1 MASKTTADE
10 VAITI
15 AILEN
20 IAAIS
25 SARLDAY
32 VSALDVASRD
42 FMRGSISRTQL
53 DAQLAAARVAAL
65 GTPS

>member
-42 FMRGSISRTQL
+42 FMRGSINRTQL
-53 DAQLAAARVAAL
+53 DAQLATARVAAL
-65 GTPS
+65 GAPS